1 MILYGFFM
9 ILYGFFMILYD
20 VIFSSVLAMLGM
32 VWGIDAAASMNMIT
46 NKIYFLHAHDVDLK
60 YVLKFLGYFCHR
72 IFEPYGVK
80 SEFNFLSCLLM
91 IFSILCIYSYEF
103 HLRNKERL
111 I

>member
-1 MILYGFFM
+1 
-9 ILYGFFMILYD
+9 MILYD

-80 SEFNFLSCLLM
+80 SEFNFFVMFTYDFFDFVYLQ
-91 IFSILCIYSYEF
+91 
-103 HLRNKERL
+103 LRVPSP
-111 I
+111 